1 MKKVELYFKNENDAY
16 SAETE
21 LKKYDVH
28 NVSIEKMGEG
38 ISQRTFLPLP
48 ASHGAGGGSIGS
60 SLSISGNSSGEEK
73 AEQADPKYMSHMLR
87 FEVNEK
93 DYDEVIASL
102 KDYDPYE
109 IDTREQ

>member
-21 LKKYDVH
+21 LKKYQVK

-38 ISQRTFLPLP
+38 NSKGTFLPLFT
-48 ASHGAGGGSIGS
+48 SYGAGGGSVGS
-60 SLSISGNSSGEEK
+60 ALPLSGNSSEEK

-87 FEVNEK
+87 FEVEEK

-102 KDYDPYE
+102 KDHDPYDIKTKE
-109 IDTREQ
+109 